1 MGNIMI
7 WFCYIVKKVCFAMLQ
22 IKDVYLKE
30 KVNIFDFSNA
40 IEITMYIIYTN
51 IF

>member
-1 MGNIMI
+1 
-7 WFCYIVKKVCFAMLQ
+7 MLQ
-22 IKDVYLKE
+22 IKDVYDKE

-40 IEITMYIIYTN
+40 IEITRYILYTK